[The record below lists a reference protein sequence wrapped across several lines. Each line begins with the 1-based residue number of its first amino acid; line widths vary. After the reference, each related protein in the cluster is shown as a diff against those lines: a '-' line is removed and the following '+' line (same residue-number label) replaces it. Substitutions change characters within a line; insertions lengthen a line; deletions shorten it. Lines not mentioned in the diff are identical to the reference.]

1 MDITPPRHKRSDFEL
16 MAPVGSYESLHAAI
30 DAGADAVYL
39 GLGTLNMRARS
50 SVNFT
55 TDDLR
60 VITDTCRRACVKV
73 YLTLNTVLYDED
85 MDASAEILCKAKEC
99 GVSAVIASD
108 IAAIQMARDFGL
120 EVHISTQC
128 NVSNFR
134 ALRFYAQ
141 WADTVVL
148 ARELNLDQV
157 YAIHHQIEREDLRG
171 PHGEQVK
178 IEMFCHGAL
187 CMAVSGKCY
196 MSLHQMDSSANR
208 GSCTQICRR
217 AYDLTDRDTGQ
228 QITVDGKYLMS
239 PKDLKTIHFLNK
251 MVDAGVRV
259 FKIEGRAR
267 GPEYVREAV
276 SCYDAALRA
285 ICDGTY
291 DDSLIARWDER
302 LGHIFNRG
310 FWDGYYLGCRLGEW
324 SSHYGSSATRKKVYA
339 ARATRYFPR
348 LGVAEFKMEAGTL
361 RLGDEVV
368 ITGPTTGALI
378 STVSEIHGDDGSPVK
393 AIDRGHD
400 FAIAV
405 PAKVRPGDR
414 LYLWEQVDKDNP
426 RHLRF

>member
-85 MDASAEILCKAKEC
+85 MDAAAEILCKAKEC

-128 NVSNFR
+128 NVSNFS

-157 YAIHHQIEREDLRG
+157 YAIHRQIEREDLRG

-267 GPEYVREAV
+267 GPEYVRETV

-310 FWDGYYLGCRLGEW
+310 FWDGYYLGRRLGEW